1 MEEGR
6 ANLLRDLYASLIGTQ
21 GGSSQ
26 SGLLSSFLGDF
37 KLEDIISKLPFF
49 GDE

>member
-21 GGSSQ
+21 GQSSQ
-26 SGLLSSFLGDF
+26 EGLLSSFLGDF
-37 KLEDIISKLPFF
+37 NLKKIFDLFT
-49 GDE
+49 GDD